1 MTPLLKKCA
10 SDSSNFKNLR
20 PVSNLSYISKL
31 TESAVADTIQSHL
44 DKNNLC
50 PVFQSAYRKLH
61 STETALMK
69 VHNNILTNM
78 NKQHVTLLVLLD
90 LSAAFDTV
98 DPSILLTRLRSKLGL
113 NGTALSWFCSY
124 LPGRTQRISVQRA
137 LSNGFIFVVAF
148 PRDDA

>member
-1 MTPLLKKCA
+1 
-10 SDSSNFKNLR
+10 
-20 PVSNLSYISKL
+20 
-31 TESAVADTIQSHL
+31 
-44 DKNNLC
+44 
-50 PVFQSAYRKLH
+50 
-61 STETALMK
+61 MK
-69 VHNNILTNM
+69 VHNDILTNM

-113 NGTALSWFCSY
+113 NRTALSCFCSY

-137 LSNGFIFVVAF
+137 LSNGFIFVVTS